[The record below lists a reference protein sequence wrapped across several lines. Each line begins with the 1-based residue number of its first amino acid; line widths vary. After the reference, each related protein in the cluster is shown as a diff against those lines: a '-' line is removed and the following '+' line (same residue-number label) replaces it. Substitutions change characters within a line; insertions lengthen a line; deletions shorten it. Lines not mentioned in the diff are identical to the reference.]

1 MGVVVV
7 DFVESWPGIT
17 LALGDLW
24 FWFWCWVGCV
34 GCWMVVVGCGEM
46 RLELNAFAN
55 QRESLSLYVLRVGG
69 PAAQKMNNFRL

>member
-17 LALGDLW
+17 LALGDLCRVLV
-24 FWFWCWVGCV
+24 FGLVVLGVGWLLV
-34 GCWMVVVGCGEM
+34 GEM

-55 QRESLSLYVLRVGG
+55 HDTQ
-69 PAAQKMNNFRL
+69 P